1 MTTLEI
7 GNVPFS
13 ARTREHR
20 ESYTDL
26 KVQAA
31 ESTASGTAASA
42 AVAAVEAALGLWER
56 GFTSARSSV
65 LKPWQL
71 ALAARSLLLRGESV
85 WWVSRGSGLL
95 PVSSHDV
102 TGKSASP
109 DRWQYR
115 ISMATPSTTIT
126 KNVSAGSIVHFR
138 VGADRSAPWRG
149 CSPLANASATRG
161 LLERIE
167 KSLTDEHKTP
177 VARVVGVPDP
187 ESSQEVANQI
197 AAGGGR
203 VLLGEQAEAGIPGG
217 GVNARS
223 DWSPDRFGPE
233 PETGSVTLRADV
245 ERSILAAAGV
255 PSELVIPSSGG
266 GDARESWRRFLYS
279 TIAPIGAIM
288 SSELARIGLESEIH
302 FDELRASD
310 LAGRARAFK
319 QLTEAGGLESGEIKR
334 LTGFD

>member
-1 MTTLEI
+1 MIRLDI
-7 GNVPFS
+7 GGFPLP
-13 ARTREHR
+13 RREHR
-20 ESYTDL
+20 ESYTEQ
-26 KVQAA
+26 VVAA
-31 ESTASGTAASA
+31 AQTAASGTAASA
-42 AVAAVEAALGLWER
+42 AVAAVESAAGLWER
-56 GFTSARSSV
+56 GFMSAQSAV

-85 WWVSRGSGLL
+85 WWASRAGLL

-102 TGKSASP
+102 SGRSASP

-115 ISMATPSTTIT
+115 ISLPAPAGTIT
-126 KNVSAGSIVHFR
+126 KHRVAAGSIVHFR
-138 VGADRSAPWRG
+138 IGAAPSTPWRG
-149 CSPLANASATRG
+149 CSPLVNAKATRG
-161 LLERIE
+161 LLEQIE
-167 KSLTDEHKTP
+167 KSLTDEHVVP
-177 VARVVGVPDP
+177 SARVVGVPEP

-266 GDARESWRRFLYS
+266 GDSREAWRRFLYS

>member
-56 GFTSARSSV
+56 GFASARSLSM
-65 LKPWQL
+65 KPWQL
-71 ALAARSLLLRGESV
+71 ALAARSLLLRGESL
-85 WWVSRGSGLL
+85 WWIARDSRLL
-95 PVSSHDV
+95 PVASHDIA
-102 TGKSASP
+102 GKSASP
-109 DRWQYR
+109 DRWTYR
-115 ISMATPSTTIT
+115 ITLPTPGGGIT
-126 KNVSAGSIVHFR
+126 KPASAGNIVHFR
-138 VGADRSAPWRG
+138 LGVDRSAPWRG

-167 KSLTDEHKTP
+167 KSLTDEHKVP
-177 VARVVGVPDP
+177 AVRVVGVANP
-187 ESSQEVANQI
+187 EESQDIANSI

-203 VLLGEQAEAGIPGG
+203 VLLGENSDSGVPEGRNAG
-217 GVNARS
+217 S
-223 DWSPDRFGPE
+223 TWSPDRFGPE
-233 PETGSVTLRADV
+233 PEVSSVALRSDV
-245 ERSILAAAGV
+245 ERSILSAAGV

-266 GDARESWRRFLYS
+266 GDARESWRRFLYA
-279 TIAPIGAIM
+279 TIAPIGALM
-288 SSELARIGLESEIH
+288 SSELSRVGLDSAIH

-319 QLTEAGGLESGEIKR
+319 QLTEADMDPAEAR
-334 LTGFD
+334 RVTGFD